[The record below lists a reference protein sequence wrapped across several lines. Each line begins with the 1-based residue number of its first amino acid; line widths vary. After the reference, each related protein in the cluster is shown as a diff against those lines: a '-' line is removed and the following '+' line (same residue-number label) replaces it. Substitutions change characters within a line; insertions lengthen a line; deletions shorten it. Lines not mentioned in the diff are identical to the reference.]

1 MCEICSQVT
10 IETLE
15 RPNLRRSVTYIVN
28 FEEISSISITDFKQ
42 VNTTWVG
49 LPCFNRIY
57 NTIAS
62 IIFSANIYLFKVN
75 NRNTKKRC
83 KS

>member
-49 LPCFNRIY
+49 LPCFNRI
-57 NTIAS
+57 
-62 IIFSANIYLFKVN
+62 
-75 NRNTKKRC
+75 
-83 KS
+83 